1 MRTKVKICGITRPED
16 GVEAA
21 KLGADAIGLV
31 FYEPSPRY
39 VSVTQAQAIISSVPP
54 FVTIV
59 GLFVNATQSH
69 IQDILD
75 HIPLDLLQFHGDE
88 SLSFCEA
95 FARPYIKVVR
105 MGHGMDLF
113 CYEKEYASARGLLLD
128 SYKEGVPGGT
138 GETFNW
144 QTIPRNLQKPIILA
158 GGLHA
163 GNVATA
169 IAISRPYAVD
179 VSGGVESA
187 KGVKDW
193 QKMSA
198 FIEAVNKASTIV
210 A

>member
-95 FARPYIKVVR
+95 FA
-105 MGHGMDLF
+105 
-113 CYEKEYASARGLLLD
+113 
-128 SYKEGVPGGT
+128 
-138 GETFNW
+138 
-144 QTIPRNLQKPIILA
+144 
-158 GGLHA
+158 
-163 GNVATA
+163 
-169 IAISRPYAVD
+169 
-179 VSGGVESA
+179 
-187 KGVKDW
+187 
-193 QKMSA
+193 
-198 FIEAVNKASTIV
+198 
-210 A
+210 